1 VTDSSRFGPGLAEC
15 DRCELRAVCEQ
26 RHVTCE
32 VGAKYKPGGLMLVG
46 EGPTVTDA
54 STRQPFSGS
63 SGRLLEALLAAAGL
77 KREECWLT
85 LATLGL
91 PPRTG
96 GKAKSLMERAPSAV
110 YSCLPRLE
118 AEIAAAKPRVIVTLG
133 QAALAA
139 LTGYEQARTKQ
150 IAFECDNPRCTPERK
165 VGPAIACANGDCD
178 WFELAP
184 DGLDEAGVAEWAAG
198 VRARETCPSCAMSI
212 KRLRPRQVKCPSCGG
227 RKQRVEAFSTFEH
240 DYGLLGREGAAGA
253 VFRASELAGRFD
265 ELGVAYVIPTYDP
278 GFCLRTAKDGQRRI
292 GGQYAAHAMMLHLQ
306 KARELLTREA
316 RFDYSVRA
324 TSSPDAVRAW
334 LAAPGR
340 YAVDIETDSEDGP
353 WKVQKIT
360 CVGFGRADR
369 TEALVVDTRRL
380 GAWASIAPGSPENQL
395 LDVLHAFLE
404 DPERAKVFHNGT
416 YDRTVIGRLW
426 GIRVE
431 GVVGDTMLAHNA
443 CYPDEEHNLAF
454 VAHELL
460 DAPMWKDSRRSIKS
474 GTTHGCSGYPTWEAL
489 AEYNAKDDRL
499 TALLDE
505 KFNGADG
512 RHGLLAIEGTRAA
525 YELDVKL
532 AGIAV
537 EMELAGLYVS
547 DVALRKVDHELE
559 VLAEAELE
567 AMRAIVGRDD
577 FTPRGAS
584 LQWALYD
591 PMGPLGLPPPATTAS
606 GQGSTSKEHLLKM
619 RHEPFVDHLLR
630 WRAHDYYLSHYVRS
644 PKLFRDAESRV
655 HPQWKVIG
663 ARTGRWSS
671 EPNFQNWP
679 KSMRSIVTAP
689 PGRKLVGADYS
700 QLEMR
705 IMASLSADPEL
716 IRRCAEA
723 DERDKLNPD
732 CDPHAYVASL
742 AFGKTYRDAFAA
754 GEKKTCD
761 RLRNVAKRV
770 VYGLNYGA
778 GAATVLAAIYD
789 GGYEGPPL
797 TVPLIERVTQ
807 TYFEAFPGV
816 PKWREAQLAFAQEER
831 KVQSP
836 LLKRHRIFPLGE
848 VDATVAWN
856 YPIQSGAAD
865 IMGTRMLVLHAELPH
880 ADPRAFLIAQVH
892 DAVYVECD
900 EARAQQVAR
909 CIEESLTV
917 SLSLVPGAP
926 TMPYVASASIADTWK
941 DAA

>member
-1 VTDSSRFGPGLAEC
+1 MI
-15 DRCELRAVCEQ
+15 
-26 RHVTCE
+26 
-32 VGAKYKPGGLMLVG
+32 VGD
-46 EGPTVTDA
+46 GPTVTDA
-54 STRQPFSGS
+54 SMQRPFAGTSGA
-63 SGRLLEALLAAAGL
+63 LLEALLASAGIQ
-77 KREECWLT
+77 RDEVWFT

-91 PPRTG
+91 PPRDK
-96 GKAKSLMERAPSAV
+96 GKAKSLMERAPNAV

-118 AEIAAAKPRVIVTLG
+118 REIEAARPRVIVTLG

-139 LTGYEQARTKQ
+139 LTGFEVEHRKQ
-150 IAFECDNPRCTPERK
+150 TAFACDNPRCDAERK
-165 VGPAIACANGDCD
+165 VGPAIVCSTGECG
-178 WFELAP
+178 WFQLASE
-184 DGLDEAGVAEWAAG
+184 GLDEAQVSAWADE
-198 VRARETCPSCAMSI
+198 VRATYPACPKCSAAT
-212 KRLRPRQVKCPSCGG
+212 KRLRPRRMKCPSCKG
-227 RKQRVEAFSTFEH
+227 RKERVETFVRFEH
-240 DYGLLGREGAAGA
+240 EHGLVGREGAAGA
-253 VFRASELAGRFD
+253 VFEADQLPGRFD
-265 ELGVAYVIPTYDP
+265 AFGVKYVIPTYDI
-278 GFCLRTAKDGQRRI
+278 GHCLRVAKDGDRRI
-292 GGQYAAHAMMLHLQ
+292 GGQYAAHAAMFHLR
-306 KARELLTREA
+306 KARELLHRDA
-316 RFDYSVRA
+316 RFDYSVKT
-324 TSSPDAVRAW
+324 TSSPSEVRAW
-334 LAAPGR
+334 LAEPGR
-340 YAVDIETDSEDGP
+340 YAVDIETDSEEGP
-353 WKVQKIT
+353 WRVKKIT
-360 CVGFGRADR
+360 CVGFARVDR

-380 GAWASIAPGSPENQL
+380 GHWESLTPGSEDARL
-395 LDVLHAFLE
+395 LDALHEFLD
-404 DPERAKVFHNGT
+404 DPERTKVFHNGT
-416 YDRTVIGRLW
+416 YDRVVIARLW
-426 GIRVE
+426 GIHVE

-443 CYPDEEHNLAF
+443 CFPDEEHNLAF

-460 DAPMWKDSRRSIKS
+460 DAPMWKDSRTSIKA
-474 GTTHGCSGYPTWEAL
+474 GTSHSLSGYATFDQL
-489 AEYNAKDDRL
+489 ADYNAKDDRI

-512 RHGLLAIEGTRAA
+512 QHGLLAVEGTRAA

-547 DVALRKVDHELE
+547 TEALGKVEHDLQ

-567 AMRAIVGRDD
+567 AMRQIVGRDD
-577 FTPRGAS
+577 FVPRGGD
-584 LQWALYD
+584 LQWALFD
-591 PMGPLGLPPPATTAS
+591 PMGPLGLVPAESTKT
-606 GQGSTSKEHLLKM
+606 GQGSTSKDYLLKM

-630 WRAHDYYLSHYVRS
+630 WREHDYYLSHYVRS
-644 PKLFRDAESRV
+644 PKLFRDEESRV

-689 PGRKLVGADYS
+689 RGRKIVGADYS

-705 IMASLSADPEL
+705 IMASLSGDPEL

-723 DERDKLNPD
+723 DESDKLNPE

-754 GEKKTCD
+754 KDKKTCD

-789 GGYEGPPL
+789 GGYQGPPL
-797 TVPLIERVTQ
+797 SVQLIERVTQ
-807 TYFEAFPGV
+807 TYFAAFPGV
-816 PKWREAQLAFAQEER
+816 PKWREAQLAFAQAER

-836 LLKRHRIFPLGE
+836 ILGRHRIFPLGE

-865 IMGTRMLVLHAELPH
+865 IMGTSLLVLRRELPH
-880 ADPRAFLIAQVH
+880 ADPSAFLIAQVH

-900 EARAQQVAR
+900 EARASEVAR
-909 CIEESLTV
+909 VVEESLSV
-917 SLSLVPGAP
+917 DLALVPGAP
-926 TMPYVASASIADTWK
+926 TMPYVASASVADNWK